1 MWKWYA
7 VLSAFFAA
15 LTAILAKVGVKGIS
29 GNVATAIRTVIIL
42 MLAWGIV
49 FFGGQLKELKDISKT
64 NLLFLILSGVATGL
78 SWIFYFKAL
87 ETGEVSRVAPIDKL
101 SVVFVLILS
110 FVFLHEPVSAKV
122 LMGGILIF
130 AGAVFMLL

>member
-15 LTAILAKVGVKGIS
+15 LTAILAKVGVKGIN

-49 FFGGQLKELKDISKT
+49 FFGGQIKELKDISKT

-110 FVFLHEPVSAKV
+110 FVFLHEPVNIKV
-122 LMGGILIF
+122 VAGGILIF
-130 AGAVFMLL
+130 AGAIFMLL

>member
-7 VLSAFFAA
+7 ILSAFFAA
-15 LTAILAKVGVKGIS
+15 LTAILAKVGVKGIN
-29 GNVATAIRTVIIL
+29 GNVATAIRTAVIL

-49 FFGGQLKELKDISKT
+49 FFGGQIKELKDISKT

-122 LMGGILIF
+122 LTGGVLIF
-130 AGAVFMLL
+130 AGAIFMLL

>member
-15 LTAILAKVGVKGIS
+15 LTAILAKVGVKGIN

-42 MLAWGIV
+42 MLAWGID
-49 FFGGQLKELKDISKT
+49 FFGGQIKELKDISKT

-110 FVFLHEPVSAKV
+110 FVFLHEPVNAKV
-122 LMGGILIF
+122 LIGGILIF
-130 AGAVFMLL
+130 VGAIFMIL

>member
-15 LTAILAKVGVKGIS
+15 LTAILAKVGVKGIN
-29 GNVATAIRTVIIL
+29 GNVATAIRTVVIL

-49 FFGGQLKELKDISKT
+49 FFSGQIKELKDISKT

-110 FVFLHEPVSAKV
+110 FIFLREPVNAKV
-122 LMGGILIF
+122 LIGGILIF
-130 AGAVFMLL
+130 AGAIFMIL

>member
-1 MWKWYA
+1 MWRWYA

-15 LTAILAKVGVKGIS
+15 LTAILAKVGVKGVH
-29 GNVATAIRTVIIL
+29 GNVATAIRTVVIL
-42 MLAWGIV
+42 ILAWGIV
-49 FFGGQLKELKDISKT
+49 FFSNQIKDLKEISKT

-110 FVFLHEPVSAKV
+110 FVFLHEPVNAKV

-130 AGAVFMLL
+130 AGAIFMLL